1 MLQPPHRGRHR
12 LPDCCR
18 IEGLW
23 LALQESRRPCVASCV
38 RGWASAGCQVRL
50 PGYGSPC
57 CGTPA
62 CVVVAARV
70 AAAASAGS
78 RLCSRVATVAGV
90 CLPEPE
96 PRSADGARRRAVG
109 ACPPVA
115 ACPGLATMLQWLAR
129 AVAASR
135 TWQRRW
141 SSLVS
146 WPVPC
151 PRHGRGTLRVPEWRR
166 RFHGRAWPGHP
177 QELEPRLATPDR
189 GAPACAVAR
198 PCRPV
203 LAAPWPRWPTS
214 GSGGDVSGSQFEEEP
229 YA

>member
-1 MLQPPHRGRHR
+1 
-12 LPDCCR
+12 
-18 IEGLW
+18 
-23 LALQESRRPCVASCV
+23 V

-78 RLCSRVATVAGV
+78 RLRPRVATVAGV

-96 PRSADGARRRAVG
+96 SRSADGARRRAVG

-115 ACPGLATMLQWLAR
+115 ACLGLATMLQWLAR

-135 TWQRRW
+135 TWQRWW
-141 SSLVS
+141 SSPVP

-151 PRHGRGTLRVPEWRR
+151 PRHGRGTLRVPERR
-166 RFHGRAWPGHP
+166 RPLVQISSKPAARSTFHWRFPLSNVSERNMWA
-177 QELEPRLATPDR
+177 RL
-189 GAPACAVAR
+189 
-198 PCRPV
+198 
-203 LAAPWPRWPTS
+203 
-214 GSGGDVSGSQFEEEP
+214 
-229 YA
+229 